1 MPAKTAEP
9 SKTLIQK
16 HLDRA
21 RDLGVDLPEY
31 AEAYNVDLKELQA
44 ANSPSLLSDFVAVKI
59 DTPPKPSHH
68 CLCSLVSPSGARLE
82 FHEWPPTAV
91 LSDIWRHAQ

>member
-1 MPAKTAEP
+1 MPAKTVDP

-59 DTPPKPSHH
+59 DTPPNASHH
-68 CLCSLVSPSGARLE
+68 CLCSLVSPSGARFQ
-82 FHEWPPTAV
+82 FHE
-91 LSDIWRHAQ
+91 